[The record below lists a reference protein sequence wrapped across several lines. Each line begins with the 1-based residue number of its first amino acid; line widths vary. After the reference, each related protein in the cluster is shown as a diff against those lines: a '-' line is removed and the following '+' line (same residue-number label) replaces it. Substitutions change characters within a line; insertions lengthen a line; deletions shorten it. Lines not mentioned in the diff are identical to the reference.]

1 MPFQLSR
8 GAIVLTPF
16 PFTDL
21 TRNSLRPALVV
32 SEEVIGDDV
41 VLAGISSVVRG
52 PRIGTDLS
60 IEPTHPEFRQT
71 GLRVGSVVRLHKLA
85 TVEASILVRR
95 LGRIGPALESEV
107 DALLRKVL
115 SL

>member
-1 MPFQLSR
+1 MPLQLSR
-8 GAIVLTPF
+8 GDIVLTPF

-32 SEEVIGDDV
+32 SEGVIGDDV

-52 PRIGTDLS
+52 PRIATDLL
-60 IEPTHPEFRQT
+60 IESNHPEFQQT
-71 GLRVGSVVRLHKLA
+71 GLRVSSVVRLHKLT

-95 LGRIGPALESEV
+95 PGRIGSTLVLEV
-107 DALLRKVL
+107 DVLLRKVL